1 LTNNDIADSLFIKIS
16 ISDQGCFLFVVAFNT
31 EFIEINLKHKDA
43 FIIGVISDTHG
54 FLSPGISQ
62 VFKGVDSIVHA
73 GDIDKPQ
80 ILDALGSIAP
90 VIAVRGNMDSGA
102 WSKKLSVT
110 KLIHV
115 GTSYIYLIHDNLK
128 LDLDPVSAGISIVV
142 SGHTHEPYVKKGKSG
157 VLFLNPGSA
166 SLPRKGHTASV
177 ALLKLSGGS
186 YDVTF
191 FDLGK

>member
-1 LTNNDIADSLFIKIS
+1 MTNNDIADSLPIKS
-16 ISDQGCFLFVVAFNT
+16 KYQRLSLFLFVVAFNT
-31 EFIEINLKHKDA
+31 EFIEMNLKHKDA
-43 FIIGVISDTHG
+43 FLIGVISDTHG
-54 FLSPGISQ
+54 FLSPDIFQ

-115 GTSYIYLIHDNLK
+115 GTSYIYIIHDKLK
-128 LDLDPVSAGISIVV
+128 LDLDPVAAGISIVV
-142 SGHTHEPYVKKGKSG
+142 SGHTHEPYVKKDKSG

-166 SLPRKGHTASV
+166 SLPRKGHAASV
-177 ALLKLSGGS
+177 ALLKLIGGS
-186 YDVTF
+186 RYVTF
-191 FDLGK
+191 VDLGK

>member
-1 LTNNDIADSLFIKIS
+1 MTNNDITGSLSIKIS

-62 VFKGVDSIVHA
+62 VFKDVDSIVHA

-115 GTSYIYLIHDNLK
+115 GTSYIYIIHDNLK
-128 LDLDPVSAGISIVV
+128 LDLDPVSAV
-142 SGHTHEPYVKKGKSG
+142 
-157 VLFLNPGSA
+157 
-166 SLPRKGHTASV
+166 
-177 ALLKLSGGS
+177 
-186 YDVTF
+186 
-191 FDLGK
+191 